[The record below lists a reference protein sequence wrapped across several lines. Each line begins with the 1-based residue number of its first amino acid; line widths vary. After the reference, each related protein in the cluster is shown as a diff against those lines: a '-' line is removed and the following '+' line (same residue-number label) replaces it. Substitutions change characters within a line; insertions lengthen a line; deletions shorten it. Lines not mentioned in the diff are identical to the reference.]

1 MQFNYLV
8 YSNSVSRMSANSKI
22 FYHDCKDEL
31 GAQYNYAIHYKMC
44 EYQKLGTH
52 SSVLS
57 ATIYYS
63 CGGQ

>member
-8 YSNSVSRMSANSKI
+8 SLNSVSRMSANSKM

>member
-1 MQFNYLV
+1 MQCGTIACVELV
-8 YSNSVSRMSANSKI
+8 YRMSANSKM

-57 ATIYYS
+57 ATIY
-63 CGGQ
+63 